1 MDSISIMERR
11 NVKLEKENLQ
21 MARAIDLLET
31 QAKLLEQ
38 TITRKDKQFKEIEN
52 KHVKEFNELLDD
64 LKEKEAFIELS
75 RKKRNDLGKEIKEL
89 KIKIK
94 ETEDAKDELEK
105 LNEKQKKMLKE
116 IVEKNYKYEKDALE
130 LKKNEENLVN
140 EKEELGRKYKE
151 MEIDIVILEKQVKNI
166 EKLNGEKELLIIDA
180 KCEHEELIAR
190 LEDIN
195 EENDALKAKLDKF
208 NSHENKESEFTS
220 SSLEEELSCLSLEK
234 EILPM
239 FNCKNCEQSFSSR
252 KNLRKHTVNVHMA
265 EEKIK
270 LLRIED
276 KVSEQ
281 TAKLAT
287 DLNKLI
293 SKECSENRSPCVC
306 RHFCNINH
314 LKHNW
319 NKPAST
325 NILKKFASLKIFARP
340 SGGSERS

>member
-1 MDSISIMERR
+1 
-11 NVKLEKENLQ
+11 

-151 MEIDIVILEKQVKNI
+151 MEIDIGILEKQVKNI

-220 SSLEEELSCLSLEK
+220 LHHHLL
-234 EILPM
+234 
-239 FNCKNCEQSFSSR
+239 R
-252 KNLRKHTVNVHMA
+252 KNF
-265 EEKIK
+265 
-270 LLRIED
+270 
-276 KVSEQ
+276 
-281 TAKLAT
+281 LA
-287 DLNKLI
+287 
-293 SKECSENRSPCVC
+293 
-306 RHFCNINH
+306 
-314 LKHNW
+314 
-319 NKPAST
+319 
-325 NILKKFASLKIFARP
+325 
-340 SGGSERS
+340 